1 MKVSFTSEVVHT
13 KDRKCTQENGAPRC
27 TLATSTLLVNLDL
40 AYPEADPVT
49 MFCNLRVKI
58 KREIFIR

>member
-1 MKVSFTSEVVHT
+1 MKVSFTSGVVHT

-40 AYPEADPVT
+40 AYP
-49 MFCNLRVKI
+49 
-58 KREIFIR
+58 